1 MVIEPTRA
9 VVDDSA
15 PIEEH
20 TIWRRSL
27 LIRGLAALPVS
38 MVPANEPELEFSA
51 V

>member
-1 MVIEPTRA
+1 MV
-9 VVDDSA
+9 VNDSA
-15 PIEEH
+15 PIEER
-20 TIWRRSL
+20 TTWRRSL